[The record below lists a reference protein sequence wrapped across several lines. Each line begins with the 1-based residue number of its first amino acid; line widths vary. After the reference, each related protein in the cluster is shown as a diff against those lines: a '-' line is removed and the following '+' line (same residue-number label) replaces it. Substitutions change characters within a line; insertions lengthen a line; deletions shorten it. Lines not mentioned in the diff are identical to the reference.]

1 MQLIEFWPPLL
12 LSILTICFLFTFI
25 PFQSTP
31 FSPATLRRYTTV
43 TGEKF
48 KRPIIPRWLLGEPT
62 ESPKAS
68 EVVSRGCKQG
78 LWQRAGQARRCR
90 EPSTALPTNS
100 LCIRQ
105 WLEYSLCHLIT
116 TWQQPLLIPGG
127 QRVNVYSISPGWKA
141 GGKWFK
147 HTSQPVKL
155 RPATEWD

>member
-1 MQLIEFWPPLL
+1 MIVYAVNRILTSSPLIHSHHLFFCLLLYPSKARRSRPPLWG
-12 LSILTICFLFTFI
+12 
-25 PFQSTP
+25 
-31 FSPATLRRYTTV
+31 ATQQ
-43 TGEKF
+43 KF

-78 LWQRAGQARRCR
+78 LWRRAGQARRCR

-100 LCIRQ
+100 LCIRR